1 MIVRDLWAYQLSLVK
16 LPSKP
21 NTTTADGVVGSK
33 ETKED
38 EVEDNKSDDNKSDQE
53 DDSKSDSSSEPGVD
67 KDLLEEISERSSSSS
82 DDDIGGQPSKHDG
95 TRTDRRR
102 PLRIIDTLV
111 CLVVGLW
118 MIRYPVVNVD
128 IER

>member
-1 MIVRDLWAYQLSLVK
+1 MRDLWAYQLSLVK

-33 ETKED
+33 DTKED

-82 DDDIGGQPSKHDG
+82 DDDIGGQPSKFDG
-95 TRTDRRR
+95 TKTDRRR

-118 MIRYPVVNVD
+118 VIRYPVVNVD